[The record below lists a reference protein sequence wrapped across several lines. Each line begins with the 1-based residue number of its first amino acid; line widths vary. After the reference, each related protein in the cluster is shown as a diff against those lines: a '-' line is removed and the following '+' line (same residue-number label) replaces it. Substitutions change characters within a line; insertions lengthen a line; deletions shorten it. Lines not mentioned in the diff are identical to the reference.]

1 MKYIARLELSISYEP
16 LVEYQQS
23 SLGLIIKNLVKE
35 IEIDKETIYPSYFVF
50 YLGEKMTA
58 IPSIKDGIL
67 TDGKF
72 ITTYRFF
79 KQIYFHA
86 SKEGKALEIIDQLL
100 KSGWKEVERLSK
112 WYFI

>member
-1 MKYIARLELSISYEP
+1 MKYIARLELSINYEP
-16 LVEYQQS
+16 LVEYQRS
-23 SLGLIIKNLVKE
+23 FPRLIIKNFIKE
-35 IEIDKETIYPSYFVF
+35 IEIDKETVYPSYFVF
-50 YLGEKMTA
+50 YLGEKMTV
-58 IPSIKDGIL
+58 IPSRKDGIL

-86 SKEGKALEIIDQLL
+86 SEERKALEIIDQLL
-100 KSGWKEVERLSK
+100 KSDWKEVEHLSK

>member
-16 LVEYQQS
+16 LVDYQQS
-23 SLGLIIKNLVKE
+23 FPRLIIKNFVKE
-35 IEIDKETIYPSYFVF
+35 IEIDKETIYPSYFIF
-50 YLGEKMTA
+50 YFGGKKTVV
-58 IPSIKDGIL
+58 PPRKDGIL

-79 KQIYFHA
+79 KQIDFRA
-86 SKEGKALEIIDQLL
+86 SEEKEALEIIDQLL
-100 KSGWKEVERLSK
+100 KSDWKEVEHLSE